1 MNKNPTLSV
10 STTLFFLC
18 LITACSELEP
28 IMSKV
33 EPVIEKAQP
42 VIDEVKEIIK
52 PGSTKAS
59 SSPRITQAQMVE
71 AIKQALSQGVNDSI
85 YLLGAL
91 EGFNLSDLY
100 HIPIPEKLSRPA
112 DLLRKLGQ
120 SDKVDEFELR
130 LNRSAQ
136 QAVKQSADIFT
147 SAIQQMSVKD
157 ALSIM
162 QGADNAATIYFRQ
175 HTETALR
182 ARFLPVISKATDQT
196 GLTSTYKSINQSI
209 SKIYP
214 ANSYTVDI
222 DNYVLEHAMDALFD
236 RIAVE
241 EQLIREQPVK
251 RTTELMKTVFGYFSK

>member
-1 MNKNPTLSV
+1 M
-10 STTLFFLC
+10 
-18 LITACSELEP
+18 
-28 IMSKV
+28 MDKV

-59 SSPRITQAQMVE
+59 SAPKITQAQMVG

-91 EGFNLSDLY
+91 EGFNLSELY
-100 HIPIPEKLSRPA
+100 HIPIPEKLSKPA
-112 DLLRKLGQ
+112 ELLRKLGQ

-157 ALSIM
+157 ALTIM
-162 QGADNAATIYFRQ
+162 QGAQNAATLYFRQ

-182 ARFLPVISKATDQT
+182 QRFLPVISRATDQT
-196 GLTSTYKSINQSI
+196 GLTSTYKTIDQSIN
-209 SKIYP
+209 KIYP

-222 DNYVLEHAMDALFD
+222 DNYVLDHAMDALFD

-241 EQLIREQPVK
+241 EKLIREQPVK
-251 RTTELMKTVFGYFSK
+251 RTTELMKTVFGYFAK